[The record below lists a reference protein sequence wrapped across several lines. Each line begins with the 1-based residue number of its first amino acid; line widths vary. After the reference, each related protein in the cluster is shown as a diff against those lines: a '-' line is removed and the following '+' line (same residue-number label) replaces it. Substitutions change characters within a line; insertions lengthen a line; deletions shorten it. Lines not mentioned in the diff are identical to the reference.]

1 MSPETVSEILRHT
14 LMTACWIALPLLAV
28 GFVVGIVVSLVQIV
42 TSIQDA
48 AFGAVPR
55 LAAFLLAFV
64 LTLPWMLQMLTTY
77 TATLFGDLAR
87 YAR

>member
-1 MSPETVSEILRHT
+1 MVIEILRQA
-14 LMTACWIALPLLAV
+14 LLTACWVGLPLLAV
-28 GFVVGIVVSLVQIV
+28 GFFVGIVMSLVQIV
-42 TSIQDA
+42 TSIQDT

-64 LTLPWMLQMLTTY
+64 ATLPWMLQKLTTY
-77 TATLFGDLAR
+77 TTMIFGDLGR

>member
-1 MSPETVSEILRHT
+1 MTPELIVHILRQA
-14 LMTACWIALPLLAV
+14 LMMAFWLSAPLLAV
-28 GFVVGIVVSLVQIV
+28 GFVAGVVISLVQIV

-55 LAAFLLAFV
+55 LAAFLGGL
-64 LTLPWMLQMLTTY
+64 LLMMPWMLKQMAVY
-77 TATLFGDLAR
+77 TALLFGDLAR